1 MYILTKKLKKYQK
14 NHEYFSLK
22 KSFLLVLQFR
32 NTLFDQK
39 SQFNP
44 FFESRGKR
52 GGGRSPIIL

>member
-1 MYILTKKLKKYQK
+1 MYKLTKKIQEIQK

-22 KSFLLVLQFR
+22 KSFLLVLQFK

-44 FFESRGKR
+44 FLESRGER
-52 GGGRSPIIL
+52 GVGKVQ